1 MAETMKRDVSRA
13 PAKEFPKMSSYRECV
28 CAMLKLLADFG
39 KELKLNDAALRI
51 EVNVNALDLPSSPD
65 AGVHASLQEHVTK
78 LQAVSESLN
87 SLINA
92 AAQDGSST
100 DRTADPST
108 ASTLLPNSEA
118 AESKAVADD
127 VMVQITARKSEV
139 GPRRRLRQLFLQSET
154 FPELASS
161 ARCQANE

>member
-1 MAETMKRDVSRA
+1 MCCCKIMFP
-13 PAKEFPKMSSYRECV
+13 PAVF
-28 CAMLKLLADFG
+28 
-39 KELKLNDAALRI
+39 
-51 EVNVNALDLPSSPD
+51 
-65 AGVHASLQEHVTK
+65 TK
-78 LQAVSESLN
+78 AVSESLN

-92 AAQDGSST
+92 AAQDGSGA

-108 ASTLLPNSEA
+108 ASANSEA

-154 FPELASS
+154 FPALASS
-161 ARCQANE
+161 ARCQANA